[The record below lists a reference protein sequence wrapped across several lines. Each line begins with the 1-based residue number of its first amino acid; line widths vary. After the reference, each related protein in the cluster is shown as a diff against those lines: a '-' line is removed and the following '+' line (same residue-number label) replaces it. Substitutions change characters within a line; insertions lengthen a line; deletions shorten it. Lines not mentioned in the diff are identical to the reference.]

1 MDKILLTGGLGY
13 IGSHVAVELC
23 EKGYD
28 IVIIDDLSN
37 SEAFVLD
44 RIEEITGKKIDFE
57 KGDIRDAAFL
67 DQIFKKY
74 PVNGVIHF
82 AAKKAVGESVNKP
95 LLYYDINVG
104 GLVSLLKAIEK
115 TSIKKLVFSS
125 SCTVYGTPES
135 LPVTE
140 NSPFRETPSPY
151 GKTKQMCE
159 NILTDV
165 ASVCAYDIVSL
176 RYFNPVG
183 AHSSAKIGEL
193 PKGTPNNLVP
203 FITQTAA
210 GLRDRLSVFG
220 GDYDTID
227 GTAIRDYIH
236 VVDLAKAHVQA
247 LATSLGKYE
256 ALNIGTGNGFSV
268 LEVVNTFI
276 EETGQEIQYS
286 IADRRAGDVEKIYGD
301 TALANEKIKWT
312 AQLGLKEMVVDAWRW
327 EKKLK
332 DASET

>member
-1 MDKILLTGGLGY
+1 
-13 IGSHVAVELC
+13 
-23 EKGYD
+23 
-28 IVIIDDLSN
+28 
-37 SEAFVLD
+37 
-44 RIEEITGKKIDFE
+44 
-57 KGDIRDAAFL
+57 
-67 DQIFKKY
+67 
-74 PVNGVIHF
+74 
-82 AAKKAVGESVNKP
+82 
-95 LLYYDINVG
+95 
-104 GLVSLLKAIEK
+104 
-115 TSIKKLVFSS
+115 
-125 SCTVYGTPES
+125 
-135 LPVTE
+135 
-140 NSPFRETPSPY
+140 
-151 GKTKQMCE
+151 MCE

>member
-67 DQIFKKY
+67 DQVFKKY

-286 IADRRAGDVEKIYGD
+286 IVDRRAGDVEKIYGD